1 VGWLGERNYSEQTMR
16 LRESYLGNFVAWCE
30 ARSLQYPQE
39 ITRAI
44 IERYQSTLFHHR
56 KEDGRPLSFQSQ
68 SARLISVRMY
78 FKWLARRH
86 VVALSPASEL
96 ELPKV
101 VKILPRTVLTALE
114 AEAVLRIPDVDEV
127 LGLRDRAMMEVFY
140 STAIRRAELVNLRIY
155 DVDRDRGTL
164 MVREGKGRRD
174 RVAPLGERALLWVD
188 KYLSESRPELVAA
201 IDDGALF
208 LSSMGEAL
216 SLDHVSILVRQYV
229 DRADLGKRGACHL
242 FRHTAATLMLENGA
256 DIRFIQ
262 QLLGHAKLDT
272 TAIYTQV
279 SIHKLKEVHALTHPG
294 ARLSPRGDQKE
305 DVAKE
310 ISPLAAQSDPSAHAT
325 AEELHAALDA
335 EAEQDER

>member
-1 VGWLGERNYSEQTMR
+1 
-16 LRESYLGNFVAWCE
+16 
-30 ARSLQYPQE
+30 
-39 ITRAI
+39 
-44 IERYQSTLFHHR
+44 
-56 KEDGRPLSFQSQ
+56 
-68 SARLISVRMY
+68 
-78 FKWLARRH
+78 
-86 VVALSPASEL
+86 
-96 ELPKV
+96 
-101 VKILPRTVLTALE
+101 
-114 AEAVLRIPDVDEV
+114 
-127 LGLRDRAMMEVFY
+127 MMEVFY

-188 KYLSESRPELVAA
+188 KYLGESRPELVAA

-294 ARLSPRGDQKE
+294 ARLARVRSGDGSGE
-305 DVAKE
+305 TGDE
-310 ISPLAAQSDPSAHAT
+310 RPGDFSLAAEPDASAGDAVE
-325 AEELHAALDA
+325 ALHAALQA
-335 EAEQDER
+335 EAEQEDERARSTRV